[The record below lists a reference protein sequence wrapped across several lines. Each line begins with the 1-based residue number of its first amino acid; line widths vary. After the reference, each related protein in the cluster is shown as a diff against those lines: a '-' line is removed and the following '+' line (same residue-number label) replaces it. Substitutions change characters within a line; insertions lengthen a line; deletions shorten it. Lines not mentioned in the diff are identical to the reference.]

1 MVEPVVRSRHMGG
14 GLVNDR
20 QTRHDVRVV
29 DYAPHHHESFR
40 ALNLAWIT
48 KYFAVEDADR
58 KALDDPESN
67 ILRSGG
73 AIFMAEVD
81 GELVGTC
88 ALIKCADGAY
98 ELAKMAVAPAAQ
110 GRGVGRALGE
120 AAVARARVLGAPRV
134 ELLSNTVLAPALALY
149 RSLGFVE
156 VPLPRTDYRRANIK
170 MVLELP
176 APGSRNGTR
185 I

>member
-1 MVEPVVRSRHMGG
+1 M
-14 GLVNDR
+14 NDR
-20 QTRHDVRVV
+20 QARHDVHVI
-29 DYAPHHHESFR
+29 DYKPHHHESFR

-67 ILRSGG
+67 ILQPGG
-73 AIFMAEVD
+73 AIFMAEFD

-88 ALIKCADGAY
+88 ALMKCADGAY
-98 ELAKMAVAPAAQ
+98 ELAKMAVSPSTQ

-120 AAVARARVLGAPRV
+120 AAITRARSLGAPRV
-134 ELLSNTVLAPALALY
+134 ELLSNTILVPAIALY

-176 APGSRNGTR
+176 PSDDGRRS
-185 I
+185 

>member
-1 MVEPVVRSRHMGG
+1 MREQIASLRHSQGGVVS
-14 GLVNDR
+14 DR
-20 QTRHDVRVV
+20 QTGQGVRIV
-29 DYAPHHHESFR
+29 DYRPHHHESFR

-48 KYFAVEDADR
+48 RYFSVEDADR
-58 KALDDPESN
+58 QALDDPETG
-67 ILRSGG
+67 ILHPGG

-88 ALIKCADGAY
+88 ALLKCADRAY
-98 ELAKMAVAPAAQ
+98 ELAKMAVAPTAQ

-120 AAVARARVLGAPRV
+120 AAIVRARWLGASRV
-134 ELLSNTVLAPALALY
+134 ELLSNTLLAPALALY

-170 MVLELP
+170 MVLELSP
-176 APGSRNGTR
+176 SDDERSG
-185 I
+185 

>member
-1 MVEPVVRSRHMGG
+1 
-14 GLVNDR
+14 LVTDR
-20 QTRHDVRVV
+20 QTRHDLRVV
-29 DYAPHHHESFR
+29 DYKPHHHESFR

-67 ILRSGG
+67 ILQPGG

-81 GELVGTC
+81 GESVGTC
-88 ALIKCADGAY
+88 ALMKCPDGAY

-120 AAVARARVLGAPRV
+120 AAITRARALGAPRV
-134 ELLSNTVLAPALALY
+134 ELLSNTILEPALALY

-156 VPLPRTDYRRANIK
+156 VPLPKTDYRRANIK
-170 MVLELP
+170 MVLELSRSDP
-176 APGSRNGTR
+176 RNGTR

>member
-1 MVEPVVRSRHMGG
+1 MHG
-14 GLVNDR
+14 GLVSDR
-20 QTRHDVRVV
+20 WTRHDVRLV
-29 DYAPHHHESFR
+29 DYKAHHHESFR

-58 KALDDPESN
+58 KALDDPVHN
-67 ILRSGG
+67 ILDPGG

-81 GELVGTC
+81 GEPVGTC
-88 ALIKCADGAY
+88 ALMKCPDGAY
-98 ELAKMAVAPAAQ
+98 ELAKMAVAPSAQ

-120 AAVARARVLGAPRV
+120 AAITRARSLGAPHV
-134 ELLSNTVLAPALALY
+134 ELLSNTVLAPALTLY

-156 VPLPRTDYRRANIK
+156 VPLPKTDYRRANIK
-170 MVLELP
+170 MVLELS
-176 APGSRNGTR
+176 APDPRNGTR

>member
-1 MVEPVVRSRHMGG
+1 M
-14 GLVNDR
+14 NDR

-29 DYAPHHHESFR
+29 DFKPHHHESFR

-58 KALDDPESN
+58 KALDDPERN
-67 ILRSGG
+67 ILQPGG

-81 GELVGTC
+81 GEFVGTC
-88 ALIKCADGAY
+88 ALMKCPDGSY
-98 ELAKMAVAPAAQ
+98 ELAKMAVAPSAQ

-120 AAVARARVLGAPRV
+120 AAITRARSLGAPRV
-134 ELLSNTVLAPALALY
+134 ELLSNTILEPALALY

-170 MVLELP
+170 MVLELSP
-176 APGSRNGTR
+176 SEDEGNA
-185 I
+185 